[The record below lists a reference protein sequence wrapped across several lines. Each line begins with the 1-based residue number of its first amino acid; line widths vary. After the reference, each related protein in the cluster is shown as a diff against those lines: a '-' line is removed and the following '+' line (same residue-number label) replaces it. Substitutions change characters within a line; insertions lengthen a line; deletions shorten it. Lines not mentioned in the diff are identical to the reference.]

1 MPIKHRISNTIIHD
15 VDIRPFTDAQLFKL
29 INQWNS
35 EKINL
40 QRVEIHAYGY
50 SGEDS
55 DELKSNEPVKTQM
68 TVFCIKHEW
77 YVSIDAPQSGGSD
90 SVSGFLSLYII
101 VI

>member
-68 TVFCIKHEW
+68 TVRYDMKIRCFKSMIMSA
-77 YVSIDAPQSGGSD
+77 VSPKPF
-90 SVSGFLSLYII
+90 FL
-101 VI
+101 

>member
-1 MPIKHRISNTIIHD
+1 MPIKHRISNSIIHD

-50 SGEDS
+50 SGE
-55 DELKSNEPVKTQM
+55 ETEEKTPNEPVKTEM
-68 TVFCIKHEW
+68 SVRCDMKIRCFKSMIMSAISPKPVF
-77 YVSIDAPQSGGSD
+77 
-90 SVSGFLSLYII
+90 L
-101 VI
+101 